1 MWDERRGELRDAWGK
16 SWRGIS
22 EDAKKE
28 GGERKEK
35 GRLREM
41 QTEGREKGRGEDL
54 TVFGEGK
61 EYELE
66 QSCVKLMRGLLMAMM
81 QQKEKVEKFKSSQ
94 NPHDALHAKYN
105 STNGQTVV
113 GDTEWG
119 HLQIDAI
126 SLYLLILA
134 QMIAS
139 GLQIVFN
146 LDEVLI
152 FDISIL

>member
-1 MWDERRGELRDAWGK
+1 
-16 SWRGIS
+16 
-22 EDAKKE
+22 
-28 GGERKEK
+28 
-35 GRLREM
+35 
-41 QTEGREKGRGEDL
+41 
-54 TVFGEGK
+54 
-61 EYELE
+61 
-66 QSCVKLMRGLLMAMM
+66 MAMM

>member
-1 MWDERRGELRDAWGK
+1 
-16 SWRGIS
+16 
-22 EDAKKE
+22 
-28 GGERKEK
+28 
-35 GRLREM
+35 
-41 QTEGREKGRGEDL
+41 
-54 TVFGEGK
+54 
-61 EYELE
+61 
-66 QSCVKLMRGLLMAMM
+66 MAMM

-94 NPHDALHAKYN
+94 NPHDALHAKY
-105 STNGQTVV
+105 SSVSGQTVV

-134 QMIAS
+134 QMTAS

-152 FDISIL
+152 YYILYLLLYYKFQELYITAIFILIKY